1 MKVNRIFL
9 SIIISVLILAII
21 LTGVYILYANV
32 YKDYRQNLDY
42 TESTLYIQNPDQ
54 GFYRPAFIKLSPNTH
69 SANTPLY
76 NDIQL
81 YHLRIDISDFSKA
94 VNGEDDLPLTESA
107 LNELDRVLQ
116 YYKDNQRNVIVRFSY
131 DPYFEGNANCEPFI
145 EMIISHIMDISTIL
159 NGYTEVIT
167 AIEVGMIG
175 PWGEMH
181 TSTMATS
188 DNISRLIDAYL
199 THTDYMSILVR
210 TPQMIY
216 NYLGITLD
224 DIDKF
229 TISEQSLA
237 YRLGLFNDGYLGSDT
252 DLGTYDD
259 RERETQ
265 WLSNQTAHLPYGG
278 EVTSPSSS
286 LHDIDKCLPEMFL
299 MNLSYLNY
307 EWNDQVVQDKWAS
320 SYYTINA
327 GNDKLFYGQTAYQYI
342 ASHLGY
348 RFVLTDSVFTYKN
361 SLNKLNISLTIQNK
375 GFGNLN
381 RTKDATIILVDD
393 LGNKESYSIGKY
405 NGENKINA
413 EMDLKLQKGKYKVYL
428 SLAKIDTD
436 GNFTYSIA
444 FANNNIYDE
453 DLQANYIGTITK

>member
-1 MKVNRIFL
+1 
-9 SIIISVLILAII
+9 
-21 LTGVYILYANV
+21 
-32 YKDYRQNLDY
+32 
-42 TESTLYIQNPDQ
+42 
-54 GFYRPAFIKLSPNTH
+54 
-69 SANTPLY
+69 
-76 NDIQL
+76 
-81 YHLRIDISDFSKA
+81 
-94 VNGEDDLPLTESA
+94 
-107 LNELDRVLQ
+107 
-116 YYKDNQRNVIVRFSY
+116 
-131 DPYFEGNANCEPFI
+131 
-145 EMIISHIMDISTIL
+145 MDISTIL